1 LGMNKKTWTAV
12 DDYLAENL
20 VVSDAAL
27 EEALAANAAAG
38 LPAIDVAPNQGKF
51 LHLLAKITGA
61 KRILELGTLG
71 GYSTIWLARALPAG
85 GRLITLEFEPRHA
98 AVAAKNIERAELA
111 DVVEIRIGAA
121 MESLTQLTAEK
132 AEPFDLIFIDAD
144 KENYPGYLEGAL
156 RLSRP
161 GTVIIADNVIRN
173 GAVVD
178 PQDPDPRVQGVRRFL
193 AQMAGDA
200 RLEATA
206 MQTVGMKGYDGFTL
220 AVVRSAV

>member
-1 LGMNKKTWTAV
+1 
-12 DDYLAENL
+12 
-20 VVSDAAL
+20 
-27 EEALAANAAAG
+27 
-38 LPAIDVAPNQGKF
+38 
-51 LHLLAKITGA
+51 
-61 KRILELGTLG
+61 
-71 GYSTIWLARALPAG
+71 
-85 GRLITLEFEPRHA
+85 
-98 AVAAKNIERAELA
+98 
-111 DVVEIRIGAA
+111 

-178 PQDPDPRVQGVRRFL
+178 PQDPDPRVQAVRRFL